1 MAELARLILPLQ
13 NMSSEHRRIVG
24 TFYAVNYQAEISAK
38 AGLEPLTVS
47 YRRRFWPK

>member
-24 TFYAVNYQAEISAK
+24 MFYAVNYRSEISAK
-38 AGLEPLTVS
+38 AE
-47 YRRRFWPK
+47 